1 MGDGPILDA
10 SLLGSLEGENVGV
23 KIRVCPLVDAIFAGL
38 FLKSRRWRRL
48 IFVGVSRLR
57 WIEFVLVRSHTV
69 GAAAAVA
76 IKPFRPILVA
86 HRHSS
91 SPSENPFFFFLGDLK
106 FVISPSDI
114 WALVNCA
121 QMGDHVKPKRR
132 SKKKRD
138 VQDAGPEC
146 RVAFRSDVANGKSR
160 GANSDHFS
168 VSSTPKEKKQPKWN
182 EGGNYNKTEEHVG
195 VDVVFISFKYAG
207 DSSKSHLF

>member
-91 SPSENPFFFFLGDLK
+91 SPSENPFFLGDLK

-132 SKKKRD
+132 SKKKKRRPRCWTR
-138 VQDAGPEC
+138 VSC
-146 RVAFRSDVANGKSR
+146 RISLRRGKWQVPWCQFRPLFRLIN
-160 GANSDHFS
+160 
-168 VSSTPKEKKQPKWN
+168 PKRKKTTQMEW
-182 EGGNYNKTEEHVG
+182 GGE
-195 VDVVFISFKYAG
+195 
-207 DSSKSHLF
+207 L